1 MMKFDVEELSSIKK
15 KINFVLP
22 KEMLKEKI
30 EKAYKKLGK
39 TANIKGFRPGK
50 APRGVLEK
58 SYGGQVV
65 EDVMNEVI
73 QEGYSRVVE
82 EKGLQPVSYPHFGGE
97 PYKEGEDYSFSLSL
111 EVRPEIEPKDYKGV
125 KITKGKV
132 EVGDDEVSAQLEQ
145 MRKSLGTRKPVEGRG
160 VEKGD
165 FVTFDF
171 EGFVDGK
178 AIDRGKAENAT
189 LEIGSGQFIP
199 GFEDG
204 MIGMNKG
211 DSGDVKANFPEDY
224 HSKDV
229 AGKEAVFK
237 VRIKDISS
245 TELPSLDDDL
255 AKDLG
260 DYNTLDELKERIC
273 SDLSAQKEEAATRKA
288 QNDLVAAI
296 LEKNPFDVP
305 DAMVQRRVD
314 AKISE
319 VKGQMASVKMPEEEI
334 AVQIA
339 AMGNEIRKE
348 AEKSVRGGVLL
359 EAVAEK
365 EGIKVGE
372 EDVDAYFSEMAEKS
386 GRDVAEMKKY
396 YAEHMEY
403 LVGTLMDKKILDFL
417 MSQAKIS

>member
-1 MMKFDVEELSSIKK
+1 MKFEVEELSSVKK
-15 KINFVLP
+15 KINVVLP
-22 KEMLKEKI
+22 KDMLTEKI
-30 EKAYKKLGK
+30 NKAYKKLAK
-39 TANIKGFRPGK
+39 TATVKGFRPGK
-50 APRGVLEK
+50 APRSVLEK
-58 SYGGQVV
+58 NYGGQVV

-73 QEGYSRVVE
+73 QESYSKAVE
-82 EKGLQPVSYPHFGGE
+82 ENALQPVSYPHFGGE

-111 EVRPEIEPKDYKGV
+111 EVRPEIEPKDYKGI
-125 KITKGKV
+125 KITREKV
-132 EVGDDEVSAQLEQ
+132 EVADAEVKAKLEE
-145 MRKSLGTRKPVEGRG
+145 MRKSLGIRKPVEGRG

-171 EGFVDGK
+171 EGFVDGN

-211 DSGDVKANFPEDY
+211 DKGDVKANFPDDY
-224 HSKDV
+224 HSKEH

-237 VRIKDISS
+237 VEIKEIDS
-245 TELPSLDDDL
+245 TELPALDDDL

-260 DYNTLDELKERIC
+260 DYKSLEDLKNRI
-273 SDLSAQKEEAATRKA
+273 STDLHAQKEEASTRKA
-288 QNDLVAAI
+288 QNELVDTL

-305 DAMVQRRVD
+305 DTMVQRRVD
-314 AKISE
+314 GRIE
-319 VKGQMASVKMPEEEI
+319 EIKGQMAQVNMSEEDV
-334 AVQIA
+334 ATQIA
-339 AMGNEIRKE
+339 GMGEELRQE
-348 AEKSVRGGVLL
+348 AEKGVRGGILL

-372 EDVDAYFSEMAEKS
+372 EDIEAHFAEMAAKS
-386 GRDVAEMKKY
+386 GRSIDEMKKY
-396 YAEHMEY
+396 YEAHMDY

-417 MSQAKIS
+417 LSQAKIS

>member
-1 MMKFDVEELSSIKK
+1 MKFEVEELSSIKK
-15 KINFVLP
+15 KINVVLP
-22 KEMLKEKI
+22 KEMLKDKI
-30 EKAYKKLGK
+30 DKAYKKLSK
-39 TANIKGFRPGK
+39 TAKIKGFRPGK
-50 APRGVLEK
+50 APRSVLEK

-73 QEGYSRVVE
+73 QEGYSRAVE

-97 PYKEGEDYSFSLSL
+97 PFKEGEDYSFSLSL

-125 KITKGKV
+125 KITREKV
-132 EVGDDEVSAQLEQ
+132 EVADDEVNAQLEQ
-145 MRKSLGTRKPVEGRG
+145 MRKSLGTRKPIEGRG

-171 EGFVDGK
+171 EGSVDGK
-178 AIDRGKAENAT
+178 AIERGKAEGAT

-211 DSGDVKANFPEDY
+211 DSGDVKATFPEDY
-224 HSKDV
+224 HSKEV

-237 VRIKDISS
+237 VEIKEISS
-245 TELPSLDDDL
+245 TELPALDDDL

-260 DYNTLDELKERIC
+260 DYKSLDELKERI
-273 SDLSAQKEEAATRKA
+273 STDLRAQKEEASTRKA
-288 QNDLVAAI
+288 QNDLVDAI
-296 LEKNPFDVP
+296 LEKNPFEVP

-314 AKISE
+314 ARIE
-319 VKGQMASVKMPEEEI
+319 EIKGQMAQAKMPEED
-334 AVQIA
+334 VVTQIA
-339 AMGNEIRKE
+339 GMGDELRQE
-348 AEKSVRGGVLL
+348 AVKGVRGGILL

-372 EDVDAYFSEMAEKS
+372 EEIEAHFAEMAAKS

-396 YAEHMEY
+396 YEEHMEY

>member
-1 MMKFDVEELSSIKK
+1 MKFEVEELSSVKK
-15 KINFVLP
+15 KINVVLP
-22 KEMLKEKI
+22 KDMLTEKI
-30 EKAYKKLGK
+30 NKAYKKLAK
-39 TANIKGFRPGK
+39 TATVKGFRPGK
-50 APRGVLEK
+50 APRSVLEK
-58 SYGGQVV
+58 NYGGQVV

-73 QEGYSRVVE
+73 QESYSKAVE
-82 EKGLQPVSYPHFGGE
+82 ENDLQPVSYPHFGGE

-111 EVRPEIEPKDYKGV
+111 EVRPEIEPKDYKGI
-125 KITKGKV
+125 KITREKV
-132 EVGDDEVSAQLEQ
+132 EVADDEVKAKLEE
-145 MRKSLGTRKPVEGRG
+145 MRKSLGIRKPVEGRG

-171 EGFVDGK
+171 EGSVDGN

-211 DSGDVKANFPEDY
+211 DKGDVKANFPDDY
-224 HSKDV
+224 HSKEH

-237 VRIKDISS
+237 VEIKEIDC
-245 TELPSLDDDL
+245 TELPALDDDL

-260 DYNTLDELKERIC
+260 DYKSLEDLKDRI
-273 SDLSAQKEEAATRKA
+273 STDLHAQKEEASTRKA
-288 QNDLVAAI
+288 QNDLVDTL

-305 DAMVQRRVD
+305 DTMVQRRVD
-314 AKISE
+314 GRIE
-319 VKGQMASVKMPEEEI
+319 EIKGQMAQAKMSEGDV
-334 AVQIA
+334 ATQIA
-339 AMGNEIRKE
+339 GMGEELRQE
-348 AEKSVRGGVLL
+348 AEKGVRGGILL

-372 EDVDAYFSEMAEKS
+372 EDIEAHFAEMAAKS
-386 GRDVAEMKKY
+386 GRSIDEMKKY
-396 YAEHMEY
+396 YEAHMDY

-417 MSQAKIS
+417 LSQAKIS

>member
-1 MMKFDVEELSSIKK
+1 MKFDVEELSSVKK
-15 KINFVLP
+15 KINIVLP
-22 KEMLKEKI
+22 KEMLTEKI
-30 EKAYKKLGK
+30 NKAYKKLAK
-39 TANIKGFRPGK
+39 TANVKGFRPGK
-50 APRGVLEK
+50 APRSVLEK
-58 SYGGQVV
+58 NYGGQVV

-73 QEGYSRVVE
+73 QEGYSKAVE
-82 EKGLQPVSYPHFGGE
+82 EKNLQPVSYPHFGGE
-97 PYKEGEDYSFSLSL
+97 PFKEGEDYSFSLSL

-125 KITKGKV
+125 KITREKV
-132 EVGDDEVSAQLEQ
+132 EISGDEVSAQLEQ

-171 EGFVDGK
+171 EGSVDGK
-178 AIDRGKAENAT
+178 AIERGKAEGAT

-211 DSGDVKANFPEDY
+211 DSGDVKATFPEDY

-237 VRIKDISS
+237 VEIKEVSS
-245 TELPSLDDDL
+245 TELPALDDDL

-260 DYNTLDELKERIC
+260 DHNTLDELKERIS
-273 SDLSAQKEEAATRKA
+273 SDLCAQKEEVVTRKA
-288 QNDLVAAI
+288 QNDLVDAI

-314 AKISE
+314 AKIDE
-319 VKGQMASVKMPEEEI
+319 VKKQMAQVNMPEKEV
-334 AVQIA
+334 AAQIA
-339 AMGNEIRKE
+339 AMGGELRSE
-348 AEKSVRGGVLL
+348 AEKGVRGGILL
-359 EAVAEK
+359 ESVAEK
-365 EGIKVGE
+365 EGIMGGE
-372 EDVDAYFSEMAEKS
+372 QEIVAHFAEMAVKS

-396 YAEHMEY
+396 YEEHMEY

>member
-1 MMKFDVEELSSIKK
+1 MKFDVEELSSVKK
-15 KINFVLP
+15 KINIVLP
-22 KEMLKEKI
+22 KEMLTEKI
-30 EKAYKKLGK
+30 NKAYKKLAK
-39 TANIKGFRPGK
+39 TANVKGFRPGK
-50 APRGVLEK
+50 APRSVLEK
-58 SYGGQVV
+58 NYGGQVV

-73 QEGYSRVVE
+73 QEGYSKAVE
-82 EKGLQPVSYPHFGGE
+82 EKNLQPVSYPHFGGE
-97 PYKEGEDYSFSLSL
+97 PFKEGEDYSFSLSL

-125 KITKGKV
+125 KVTKEKV
-132 EVGDDEVSAQLEQ
+132 KVTDNEVNTQLEE

-160 VEKGD
+160 IEKGD

-171 EGFVDGK
+171 EGSVEGK
-178 AIDRGKAENAT
+178 AIERGKAEGAT

-204 MIGMNKG
+204 MIGMKKG
-211 DSGDVKANFPEDY
+211 DSGDVKATFPEDY

-237 VRIKDISS
+237 VEIKEVSS
-245 TELPSLDDDL
+245 TELPALDDDL

-260 DYNTLDELKERIC
+260 DHNTLDELKERIS
-273 SDLSAQKEEAATRKA
+273 SDLCAQKEEVVTRKA
-288 QNDLVAAI
+288 QNDLVDAI
-296 LEKNPFDVP
+296 LEKNLFDVP

-314 AKISE
+314 AKIDE
-319 VKGQMASVKMPEEEI
+319 VKKQMAQVNMPEKEV
-334 AVQIA
+334 ATQIA
-339 AMGNEIRKE
+339 AMGDELRSE
-348 AEKSVRGGVLL
+348 AEKGVRGGILL
-359 EAVAEK
+359 ESVAEK

-372 EDVDAYFSEMAEKS
+372 EDIEAHFAEMAVKS

-396 YAEHMEY
+396 YEEHMEY

>member
-1 MMKFDVEELSSIKK
+1 MKFEVEELSSVKK
-15 KINFVLP
+15 KINVVLP
-22 KEMLKEKI
+22 KDMLTEKI
-30 EKAYKKLGK
+30 NKAYKKLAK
-39 TANIKGFRPGK
+39 TATVKGFRPGK
-50 APRGVLEK
+50 APRSVLEK
-58 SYGGQVV
+58 NYGGQVV

-73 QEGYSRVVE
+73 QESYSKAVE
-82 EKGLQPVSYPHFGGE
+82 ENDLQPVSYPHFGGE

-111 EVRPEIEPKDYKGV
+111 EVRPEIEPKDYKGI
-125 KITKGKV
+125 KITREKV
-132 EVGDDEVSAQLEQ
+132 EVTDDELNAKLEE
-145 MRKSLGTRKPVEGRG
+145 MRKSLSTRKPVEGRG

-171 EGFVDGK
+171 EGFVDGN

-211 DSGDVKANFPEDY
+211 DKGDVKANFPDDY
-224 HSKDV
+224 HSKEH

-237 VRIKDISS
+237 VEIKEIDS
-245 TELPSLDDDL
+245 TELPALDDDL

-260 DYNTLDELKERIC
+260 DYKSLEDLKERIS
-273 SDLSAQKEEAATRKA
+273 SDLRAQKEEATTRKA
-288 QNDLVAAI
+288 QNDLVDAL

-305 DAMVQRRVD
+305 DTMVQRRVD
-314 AKISE
+314 GRIE
-319 VKGQMASVKMPEEEI
+319 EIKGQMAQVKMSEEDV
-334 AVQIA
+334 ATQIA
-339 AMGNEIRKE
+339 GMGDELRQE
-348 AEKSVRGGVLL
+348 AEKGVRGGILL

-372 EDVDAYFSEMAEKS
+372 EDIEAHFAEMSAKS
-386 GRDVAEMKKY
+386 GRSIDEMKKY
-396 YAEHMEY
+396 YEAHMDY

-417 MSQAKIS
+417 LSQAKIS